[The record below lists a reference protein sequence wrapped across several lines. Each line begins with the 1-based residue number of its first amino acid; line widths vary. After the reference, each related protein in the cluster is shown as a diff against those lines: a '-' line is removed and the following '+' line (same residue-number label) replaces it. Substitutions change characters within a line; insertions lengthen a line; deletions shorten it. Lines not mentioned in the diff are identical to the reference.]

1 MDASLLPCLPARE
14 LQAADRTF
22 VISPPAN
29 VEKHLREFMDSAK
42 KLQLFF
48 IRIQH
53 QYQPSREEV
62 LTKEIASLEAE
73 LKAKTELIERQQA
86 LLQEW
91 QAALVAQR
99 DAMVKELERV

>member
-1 MDASLLPCLPARE
+1 MSRVHVLRRHHIWSNPRAG
-14 LQAADRTF
+14 TF
-22 VISPPAN
+22 S
-29 VEKHLREFMDSAK
+29 F
-42 KLQLFF
+42 Q
-48 IRIQH
+48 
-53 QYQPSREEV
+53 
-62 LTKEIASLEAE
+62 EIASLEAE